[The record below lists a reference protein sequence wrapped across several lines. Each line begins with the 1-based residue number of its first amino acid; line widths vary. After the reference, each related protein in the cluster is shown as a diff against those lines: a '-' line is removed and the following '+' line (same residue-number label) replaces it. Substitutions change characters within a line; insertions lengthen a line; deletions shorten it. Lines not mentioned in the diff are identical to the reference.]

1 MSIQSAKGKKDFRT
15 NWIPA
20 YRLSL
25 GLHWIR
31 NGSALMRLPDLA
43 IPNVCDSCIIMRQSR
58 SCLGEPHLV
67 SIQNSRRKLTLVL
80 NQLLNHD
87 LVFL

>member
-20 YRLSL
+20 YKLSL
-25 GLHWIR
+25 GFHWIR
-31 NGSALMRLPDLA
+31 NGSALVRLPDLA

-58 SCLGEPHLV
+58 SCLEGEPHNLV
-67 SIQNSRRKLTLVL
+67 SIQNSRRKLTLV
-80 NQLLNHD
+80 
-87 LVFL
+87 